1 MTPAVVAQATPTDST
16 PTPAPTSTPAPPS
29 TPGAGVGPLPG
40 LPPGLEGA
48 APLAGQV
55 LGFLAGALLV
65 YAVGRLF
72 VVPGVLRVV
81 RSRNRN
87 NPTLETATE
96 TYLELLVLA
105 AAVLAGIVGAGY
117 GGLLT
122 DSSVVLA
129 ALTLV
134 VGVAGQEV
142 IGSLISGFFLVA
154 DRDFN
159 VGDWI
164 AWPGGE
170 GVVEAVDF
178 RVTRVRTLNNET
190 VVVPNTELTTQSL
203 TRPYGRERY
212 RLTERVTVAY
222 TDDVERALMTLATTA
237 GDDDRVLEDP
247 APSSRVVEL
256 GEATVALETVYWVS
270 DPMDVDLVSIRSDFR
285 RRIMRRLDEVGVTLG
300 PPSTHDLSGELA
312 VDLDGDGPGDRGG
325 IGGGDGDGD
334 EDGTG
339 TGSRSDGGSGE
350 DGRDDERGPGGGR
363 APGGGASDE

>member
-1 MTPAVVAQATPTDST
+1 MSRTVVGQATPTD
-16 PTPAPTSTPAPPS
+16 PAP
-29 TPGAGVGPLPG
+29 VPG
-40 LPPGLEGA
+40 LPPGVEELV
-48 APLAGQV
+48 PLAGRV

-65 YAVGRLF
+65 LAVGRLF

-96 TYLELLVLA
+96 TYLDVVVLA
-105 AAVLAGIVGAGY
+105 AAALAGVVGAGY
-117 GGLLT
+117 GDLLT
-122 DSSVVLA
+122 DSTLIVA
-129 ALTLV
+129 AVTLV

-190 VVVPNTELTTQSL
+190 VVVPNTELTTNAL
-203 TRPYGRERY
+203 TRPYGRDRY

-222 TDDVERALMTLATTA
+222 ADDVERALMTLATTA
-237 GDDDRVLEDP
+237 GDDDRVLEEP
-247 APSSRVVEL
+247 PPSSRVVEL
-256 GEATVALETVYWVS
+256 GPATVGLEVVYWVP
-270 DPMDVDLVSIRSDFR
+270 DPMDVDLVSVRSDFR
-285 RRIMRRLDEVGVTLG
+285 RRVMRRFDEAGLTLG

-312 VDLDGDGPGDRGG
+312 VDLDGRDGGAGADGPGPRGERDAG
-325 IGGGDGDGD
+325 
-334 EDGTG
+334 DGTG
-339 TGSRSDGGSGE
+339 GGS
-350 DGRDDERGPGGGR
+350 DAGPGGG
-363 APGGGASDE
+363 APGE